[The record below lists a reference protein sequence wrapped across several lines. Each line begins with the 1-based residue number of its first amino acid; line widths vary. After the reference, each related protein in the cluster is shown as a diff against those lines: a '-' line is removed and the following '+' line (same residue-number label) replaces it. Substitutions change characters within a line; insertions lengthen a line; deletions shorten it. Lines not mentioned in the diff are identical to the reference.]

1 MLPQHDDYR
10 KKFFEDFLR
19 IEKEKEQEL
28 KRKQRNCF
36 HTFHIID
43 GNIECAKCGTDQI
56 DLKPKELKDLEA
68 KDKIEK
74 DK

>member
-43 GNIECAKCGTDQI
+43 GNIECAKCGI
-56 DLKPKELKDLEA
+56 YKRK
-68 KDKIEK
+68 
-74 DK
+74 